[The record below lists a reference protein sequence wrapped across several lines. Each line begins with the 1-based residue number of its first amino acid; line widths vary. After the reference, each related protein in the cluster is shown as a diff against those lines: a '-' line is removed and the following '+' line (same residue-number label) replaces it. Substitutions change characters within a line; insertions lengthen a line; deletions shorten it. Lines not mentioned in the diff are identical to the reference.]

1 MKRILAGIFSKRS
14 ADATTTVGGDVAGAA
29 AEPRFV
35 LLIRDSSAMGAFQLH
50 AFEDE
55 EAAAEFVKAWIP
67 PSSEHGSLAFWIG
80 DRQAMRLPGSNEE
93 RAAEVVVL
101 IRDEDEPDIVYPFS
115 MPDMELAQAWLDEEA
130 RRGLDMD
137 LVLVHWAARAQISRD
152 HWGKIHFVPV
162 ELPAYRSP
170 EPETGPTEEGTPQPQ
185 AAGDAETQPRR
196 PETRSFVPEPRAVS
210 EALRAIARGERPE
223 QRGQQSEQR
232 AQPFEGFGS
241 PPGRF

>member
-14 ADATTTVGGDVAGAA
+14 ANATTTVGEDVGEPA

-50 AFEDE
+50 TFEDE
-55 EAAAEFVKAWIP
+55 EPAAEFVKAWIP

-80 DRQAMRLPGSNEE
+80 DRQAMRLGGSSEE
-93 RAAEVVVL
+93 RAAEAVVL

-115 MPDMELAQAWLDEEA
+115 MPDMALAKAWLDEEA

-137 LVLVHWAARAQISRD
+137 LVMVHWAARAQISRD
-152 HWGKIHFVPV
+152 HWGKIRFVPV
-162 ELPAYRSP
+162 ELPAFRAT
-170 EPETGPTEEGTPQPQ
+170 EPETVEEAEGAPQPQ
-185 AAGDAETQPRR
+185 AAGGAEAQPHES
-196 PETRSFVPEPRAVS
+196 ETRSFVPEPRAVS
-210 EALRAIARGERPE
+210 EALRAIARGQRPE
-223 QRGQQSEQR
+223 AQG
-232 AQPFEGFGS
+232 QPFEGFGS